1 MTSGVS
7 FIPRD
12 TLLKSVKLP
21 ETVTYTG
28 ESAFQDCTNLES
40 INLPSGITM
49 IRSYTFASCTSLKE
63 ITIPENV
70 YSVGTFAFSDC
81 VSCQSI
87 VIPAKVEK
95 IGAFAFR
102 NFSACEGTAT
112 FRNASGWRLYDGNG
126 EWVNDVNFEQ
136 SYASAM
142 LRLSFVYSEYSWRR
156 G

>member
-1 MTSGVS
+1 MG
-7 FIPRD
+7 D
-12 TLLKSVKLP
+12 TLLKSVRLP
-21 ETVTYTG
+21 KTVTDIG
-28 ESAFQDCTNLES
+28 EGAFQDCTNLER

-49 IRSYTFASCTSLKE
+49 IRPYTFASCTSLQE

-70 YSVGTFAFSDC
+70 HSIGTFAFSDC

-95 IGAFAFR
+95 IDAFAFI

-112 FRNASGWRLYDGNG
+112 FRNASGWRLYDENG
-126 EWVNDVNFEQ
+126 TWVNDVNFEQ
-136 SYASAM
+136 SYFSAM
-142 LRLSFVYSEYSWRR
+142 LRLSFLYCEHSWRR